1 MTQHSNR
8 LKTLEPIQVTPQNR
22 AELSARSYALAS
34 QIFLNLAAASWEKL
48 LANPRAY
55 KTRIYF
61 IQQGGL
67 DCGIAVF
74 SYFQLDQPKRARVLR
89 AAVGM
94 LPSAR
99 GENTINPI
107 IARENLTFFLSTPF
121 SKKYFSSVF
130 LGPVMYH
137 LATKVLYDAYPSC
150 HTDGKQAR
158 SVIDAC
164 IALFGF
170 PRAGDHPAVVST
182 GLAVR
187 FQEGEAEAIRTSASP
202 TLQFYTGINP
212 DFDKGNGVVLVS
224 PHTVANVFF
233 STVNLLR
240 KQKVYK

>member
-1 MTQHSNR
+1 MKTAR
-8 LKTLEPIQVTPQNR
+8 LKTLEPVRVTAHNR
-22 AELSARSYALAS
+22 AALTERSYALAS
-34 QIFLNLAAASWEKL
+34 QIFLNLPAASWEKL
-48 LANPRAY
+48 IANPRAY

-61 IQQGGL
+61 IQLGGV

-74 SYFQLDQPKRARVLR
+74 SYFPLDHPMRAQVLR

-94 LPSAR
+94 LPNAR

-150 HTDGKQAR
+150 HTDGGQGQ
-158 SVIDAC
+158 SVIDEC

-187 FQEGEAEAIRTSASP
+187 FQDGEADAIRTSSSP

-224 PHTVANVFF
+224 PHTLANVFF

-240 KQKVYK
+240 KRKVYK